1 MSVAP
6 PEPHTITATAMQQKS
21 GQILRQ
27 VAQHHRHFVVERAG
41 YPVAAIVPL
50 EDYHRYIQSAKGG
63 DHGADPTP
71 LPERETPRG

>member
-1 MSVAP
+1 MRAAP
-6 PEPHTITATAMQQKS
+6 PEPRTITATAMQQKS

-27 VAQHHRHFVVERAG
+27 VAQQHRHFVVERAG

-50 EDYHRYIQSAKGG
+50 EDYHRYIQSAKGR

-71 LPERETPRG
+71 RQTASTP